1 MTATSEDLV
10 FTLLGPDRPGIVKEI
25 SALVREHGGNWLESS
40 LSHLA
45 GHFAGLVR
53 VTVSAEHRAA
63 LLGALSGLEASGL
76 KVVVAD
82 QAGTMLD
89 EGTRVAFELTA
100 NDRPGLIEE
109 LTGALTQLEVNVI
122 ELHTTAESAPMA
134 TEMLFV
140 AQFDVALPGNVDEEA
155 LSARLEQLSDDI
167 MIDIIEF
174 EHDDEPVGA

>member
-1 MTATSEDLV
+1 MTTASAQDLV
-10 FTLLGPDRPGIVKEI
+10 FTLLGPDRPGIVKDI
-25 SALVREHGGNWLESS
+25 SALVREHGGNWMESS

-53 VTVSAEHRAA
+53 VTVPTEKRSG
-63 LLGALSGLEASGL
+63 LLDALSGLEGSGL

-82 QAGTMLD
+82 QAGPMLD

-109 LTGALTQLEVNVI
+109 LTGALAQLEVNVI

-140 AQFDVALPGNVDEEA
+140 AQFDVALPANVDEEA

-167 MIDIIEF
+167 MIDMIEF
-174 EHDDEPVGA
+174 EDDDEE

>member
-63 LLGALSGLEASGL
+63 LLGALAGLEASGL
-76 KVVVAD
+76 KVVVAEK
-82 QAGTMLD
+82 AGSMLD
-89 EGTRVAFELTA
+89 EGTRVAFEVTA

-109 LTGALTQLEVNVI
+109 LTEALAQLEVNVI

-140 AQFDVALPGNVDEEA
+140 AQFDVALPENVDEEA
-155 LSARLEQLSDDI
+155 LAARLEKLSDDI
-167 MIDIIEF
+167 MIDMIEF
-174 EHDDEPVGA
+174 EHDDDPVEA

>member
-109 LTGALTQLEVNVI
+109 LTGALAQLEVNVI

-140 AQFDVALPGNVDEEA
+140 AQFDVALPGNVDEES

-167 MIDIIEF
+167 MIDMIEF
-174 EHDDEPVGA
+174 EHDDEPVEA

>member
-53 VTVSAEHRAA
+53 VTVSAERRSG
-63 LLGALSGLEASGL
+63 LLDALSALEVSGL

-82 QAGTMLD
+82 KAGSMLD
-89 EGTRVAFELTA
+89 QGTRVAFEVTA

-109 LTGALTQLEVNVI
+109 LTGALSKLEVNVI
-122 ELHTTAESAPMA
+122 ELHTSAESAPMA

-140 AQFDVALPGNVDEEA
+140 AQFDVALPGNIDEES
-155 LSARLEQLSDDI
+155 LSSRLEQLSDDI
-167 MIDIIEF
+167 MIDMIEF
-174 EHDDEPVGA
+174 EHDDEPVEA

>member
-1 MTATSEDLV
+1 MTDSAQDLV

-25 SALVREHGGNWLESS
+25 SALVREHGGNWMESS

-53 VTVSAEHRAA
+53 VTVPGDSRAA
-63 LLGALSGLEASGL
+63 LLTALHGLEGSGLQ
-76 KVVVAD
+76 VVVAGE
-82 QAGTMLD
+82 AGTHLD

-109 LTGALTQLEVNVI
+109 LTGALAQLEVNVI

-140 AQFDVALPGNVDEEA
+140 AQFDVALPANVDEEA
-155 LSARLEQLSDDI
+155 LAGRLEQLSDDI
-167 MIDIIEF
+167 MIDMIEF
-174 EHDDEPVGA
+174 EHDEEE